1 MEKRGKLRELPAN
14 VESRVMT
21 PENIAEWR
29 KMAEEQNNK
38 IMKSVKR
45 QLTKKDKAILAKLNE
60 WKEKL
65 NNA

>member
-1 MEKRGKLRELPAN
+1 MENRILPPN
-14 VESRVMT
+14 VENRIIT
-21 PENIAEWR
+21 PENLKEWR
-29 KMAEEQNNK
+29 RLAEEQNQK

-45 QLTKKDKAILAKLNE
+45 QLTKKDKAILEKLNE